1 MMKRTMMTT
10 FFGAAVAL
18 SGAQA
23 FADQALAT
31 SKNCMVCHT
40 VDKKVLGPSFKQIAA
55 KYAADKTASEKLV
68 TKVIKGGG
76 GVWGNAPMP
85 ANPQVNEA
93 DAKKLVGWILSLK

>member
-1 MMKRTMMTT
+1 MKRTMMTLL
-10 FFGAAVAL
+10 FGATIAL
-18 SGAQA
+18 PGAHV

-40 VDKKVLGPSFKQIAA
+40 VDKKVLGPAFKEIAA
-55 KYAADKTASEKLV
+55 KYATDKTATEKLV